1 MDAFTKTKQQ
11 VLDELGVSEQKG
23 LSEEQAVDNAVR
35 FGVNQLSRP
44 PQESLLKK
52 IWNNLTEP
60 MVLMLVIAAIIAFG
74 VNYARGLNGDETEY
88 IECVGIIAAIFLSV
102 AISLIMEGK
111 SAKAFEAL
119 NKMKDDIPAKVFRNG
134 KVRLISQKDIVVGD
148 IVCLGT
154 GAKVPADGRLLESVD
169 LRVEE
174 ASLTGE
180 SEAVKKMPTPF
191 FRSENTAGRPDEHA
205 LFGNIRHGRF
215 RHHGRHGCRQ
225 RNGIRPDC
233 QRIVLYGKKPDP
245 AAGKTGSSGQ
255 RYCDLGRFHGHFGL
269 FNPAGH
275 VHFRRNGKP
284 Q

>member
-35 FGVNQLSRP
+35 FGTNQLSRP

-60 MVLMLVIAAIIAFG
+60 MVLMLVAAAVIAFG

-88 IECVGIIAAIFLSV
+88 IECVGIIVAIFLSV
-102 AISLIMEGK
+102 SISLIMEGK

-180 SEAVKKMPTPF
+180 SEAVKKTPKPF
-191 FRSENTAGRPDEHA
+191 FP
-205 LFGNIRHGRF
+205 IRKHPWPTGQTCFIPERLSL
-215 RHHGRHGCRQ
+215 
-225 RNGIRPDC
+225 P
-233 QRIVLYGKKPDP
+233 VP
-245 AAGKTGSSGQ
+245 A
-255 RYCDLGRFHGHFGL
+255 
-269 FNPAGH
+269 P
-275 VHFRRNGKP
+275 
-284 Q
+284 

>member
-1 MDAFTKTKQQ
+1 MC
-11 VLDELGVSEQKG
+11 
-23 LSEEQAVDNAVR
+23 R
-35 FGVNQLSRP
+35 HYR
-44 PQESLLKK
+44 
-52 IWNNLTEP
+52 
-60 MVLMLVIAAIIAFG
+60 
-74 VNYARGLNGDETEY
+74 RH
-88 IECVGIIAAIFLSV
+88 FLSV

-180 SEAVKKMPTPF
+180 SEAVKKDADAVFPIRKHRWPT
-191 FRSENTAGRPDEHA
+191 GRTCFIREHSSRPVPA
-205 LFGNIRHGRF
+205 PWSSRLSATK
-215 RHHGRHGCRQ
+215 
-225 RNGIRPDC
+225 RNSARLPKNC
-233 QRIVLYGKKPDP
+233 PLRKKPDP

>member
-23 LSEEQAVDNAVR
+23 LSEDHAVDNAVR
-35 FGVNQLSRP
+35 VGVNQLSRP

-88 IECVGIIAAIFLSV
+88 IECIGIIAAIFHSV

-169 LRVEE
+169 LRVEA
-174 ASLTGE
+174 ASLTGG
-180 SEAVKKMPTPF
+180 SEA
-191 FRSENTAGRPDEHA
+191 G
-205 LFGNIRHGRF
+205 
-215 RHHGRHGCRQ
+215 
-225 RNGIRPDC
+225 
-233 QRIVLYGKKPDP
+233 
-245 AAGKTGSSGQ
+245 
-255 RYCDLGRFHGHFGL
+255 
-269 FNPAGH
+269 
-275 VHFRRNGKP
+275 
-284 Q
+284 